1 MDEKL
6 RIVTIR
12 VENLEGGGVRAWSDD
27 LAGLSLVCP
36 NHDVLFA
43 ELTPK
48 IVGLLEQ
55 QGFHGKV
62 VREIHQFVVE
72 VKAIQDR

>member
-12 VENLEGGGVRAWSDD
+12 VENLENGSVRAWSDD
-27 LAGLSLVCP
+27 LAGLSLTCA
-36 NHDVLFA
+36 NYNVLFA

-48 IVGLLEQ
+48 ISELLLQ
-55 QGFHGKV
+55 QGFHSKL

-72 VKAIQDR
+72 VREI